1 LVKSAHPLKSS
12 SANVGALELSALAKE
27 LEFKGRQNDT
37 ADLVNCYNR
46 AAEVFRK
53 SVGELRQIVETGRF

>member
-1 LVKSAHPLKSS
+1 MKSS

-37 ADLVNCYNR
+37 ADLVNCKSGRRSFPQKCGR
-46 AAEVFRK
+46 AAADR
-53 SVGELRQIVETGRF
+53 